1 MPRIMKWTAAVSLV
15 LAVLALTLFAR
26 GGNRLFLPLGITCAT
41 IAYHFIMRLL
51 VGWCYDRLMNNRADV
66 QHPWFR
72 QRGFEPR
79 LYALLGV
86 KGWKNHMPTY
96 EPELFDP
103 QQHTWEEIAQ
113 AMCQSELV
121 HETIVV
127 LSFLPVA
134 TSIWLGDL
142 PVFLTTSV
150 LAACFDLCF
159 VLIQR
164 YNRPTVI
171 RLAERA
177 KRRNPKK

>member
-1 MPRIMKWTAAVSLV
+1 MPRVMKWTAAVSLV
-15 LAVLALTLFAR
+15 LALLTLCLFAWGAGR
-26 GGNRLFLPLGITCAT
+26 VFLPLGITCGT
-41 IAYHFIMRLL
+41 VVYHFIMRLL

-72 QRGFEPR
+72 QRGFEPG
-79 LYALLGV
+79 LYDLLRV
-86 KGWKNHMPTY
+86 KEWKSHMPTY

-103 QQHTWEEIAQ
+103 RQHTWDEIAQ

-121 HETIVV
+121 HETIAV

-134 TSIWLGDL
+134 ASIWLGDL
-142 PVFLTTSV
+142 PVFLITSV

-164 YNRPTVI
+164 HNRPTVI
-171 RLAERA
+171 RLAERVKRRIA
-177 KRRNPKK
+177 KR

>member
-1 MPRIMKWTAAVSLV
+1 MPRVMKGASAVSLV
-15 LAVLALTLFAR
+15 LAVLMLCLFIWGAGR
-26 GGNRLFLPLGITCAT
+26 VFLSLGITCAT
-41 IAYHFIMRLL
+41 IAYHFTMRLL

-72 QRGFEPR
+72 QRRFEPG
-79 LYALLGV
+79 LFDLLRV
-86 KGWKNHMPTY
+86 KSWKSYMPTY
-96 EPELFDP
+96 EPDLFDP

-121 HETIVV
+121 HETIFV
-127 LSFLPVA
+127 LSFLPVVA
-134 TSIWLGDL
+134 SIWLGDL
-142 PVFLTTSV
+142 PVFLITSV

-177 KRRNPKK
+177 KRRTAKK